1 LALQVTMQAPA
12 THTLVDPGL
21 PPPPH
26 AWPHVPQWLALVV
39 RLVSQP
45 LKAAPSQ
52 SPQPAAQVKLHVPL
66 VHAAAV
72 ALGGNGQAAGA

>member
-1 LALQVTMQAPA
+1 MQAPA

-45 LKAAPSQ
+45 LEAAPSQ
-52 SPQPAAQVKLHVPL
+52 SPKPAAQVKLHMPL
-66 VHAAAV
+66 VHAVAV
-72 ALGGNGQAAGA
+72 ALAGNGQAAGA

>member
-1 LALQVTMQAPA
+1 MQAPA

-21 PPPPH
+21 PPPVH
-26 AWPHVPQWLALVV
+26 RWPHVPQWLALVV

-52 SPQPAAQVKLHVPL
+52 SPKPAAQVKLHVPL
-66 VHAAAV
+66 VHAVAV
-72 ALGGNGQAAGA
+72 ALGGSGQAAGA

>member
-1 LALQVTMQAPA
+1 MQAPA
-12 THTLVDPGL
+12 THTLVDPAL
-21 PPPPH
+21 PPALHSRPH
-26 AWPHVPQWLALVV
+26 APQFTPLVV

-45 LKAAPSQ
+45 LEAAPSQ

-66 VHAAAV
+66 VHAVAV